1 VSGVTSVRT
10 DPEPGRSEASP
21 VRPAWPA
28 GRDPGGQV
36 VALGFA
42 LTLSAVAIDLV
53 TSGELS
59 LFFDLCFAAS
69 CVLLAWLV
77 RPRDFFTVG
86 VLPPLLMLG
95 VFLLAGIATPDLIA
109 HPSDGVVQAVV
120 SGLSVHAPALVVGY
134 ALALATLAYRARRAR
149 RPLTHLL

>member
-1 VSGVTSVRT
+1 MSGVTSVRT
-10 DPEPGRSEASP
+10 EPGPGHQQA
-21 VRPAWPA
+21 AWPA

-42 LTLSAVAIDLV
+42 LTLSAVTIDLV

-59 LFFDLCFAAS
+59 LFFDLCFVVS
-69 CVLLAWLV
+69 CLLLAWLV

-95 VFLLAGIATPDLIA
+95 VFILAGIAKPGLIA

-120 SGLSVHAPALVVGY
+120 SGLSVHAPALVAGY
-134 ALALATLAYRARRAR
+134 ALVLGSLAYRARRAR
-149 RPLTHLL
+149 RPIAHLL